1 MGALYKMHAQ
11 ILLKQRK
18 KSEPIQS
25 EKMNVIL
32 WQSFGKELTED
43 EENLEERERGVEREE
58 QTGDEE
64 EDEKVSAAE
73 LRRQGHTLNHSGTLP
88 HLIILLMVVMVF
100 WTQRTTSNSN
110 IKVK

>member
-1 MGALYKMHAQ
+1 M
-11 ILLKQRK
+11 
-18 KSEPIQS
+18 
-25 EKMNVIL
+25 
-32 WQSFGKELTED
+32 
-43 EENLEERERGVEREE
+43 EERERGVEREE